1 MSKIYVITLDAG
13 HGGSDPGAI
22 GKRSHEADINLFI
35 SQLVGKILTEQGHKV
50 VQTRT
55 SNITL
60 SLQQRADISNR
71 NGCDAF
77 ISIHCNAFTNI
88 NAHGT
93 ETYNFPDSIEGEKL
107 SESVQTELIKATGL
121 ADRGTKE
128 AMFGVLRMTK
138 ATAILV
144 ETAFISN
151 VNEENLLMQNDFR
164 QKIAESIVRGLFKY
178 LNLTY
183 KENILV
189 KPVVDNKI
197 MLLQK
202 VCNRCGIRGA
212 DDKSLTEDGLN
223 GTNTEAARIKLIKY
237 IADVTK

>member
-1 MSKIYVITLDAG
+1 MNKTYKIALDAG

-22 GKRSHEADINLFI
+22 GKKSHEADINLFI
-35 SQLVGKILTEQGHKV
+35 SQLIEKILKQQGQKV

-55 SNITL
+55 SDVTL
-60 SLQQRADISNR
+60 SLSQRADISNK
-71 NGCDAF
+71 NNCDAF
-77 ISIHCNAFTNI
+77 ISIHCNAAVNPS
-88 NAHGT
+88 AHGI
-93 ETYNFPDSIEGEKL
+93 ETYNFPNSKSGEKL
-107 SESVQTELIKATGL
+107 SELVQTELIKSTGL

-189 KPVVDNKI
+189 KPVVANKVN
-197 MLLQK
+197 LVLETQK
-202 VCNRCGIRGA
+202 FLNSLWVTDSRGN
-212 DDKSLTEDGLN
+212 KLVEDGIIGANTLYSYDKLRRVLN
-223 GTNTEAARIKLIKY
+223 E
-237 IADVTK
+237 